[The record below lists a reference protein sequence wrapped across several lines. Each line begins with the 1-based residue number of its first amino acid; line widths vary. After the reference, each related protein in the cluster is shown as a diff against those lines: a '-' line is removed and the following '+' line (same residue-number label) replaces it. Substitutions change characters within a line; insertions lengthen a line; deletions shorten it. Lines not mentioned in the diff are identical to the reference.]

1 MEDFSFS
8 SSSKAYIK
16 GSFNMGKKYSL
27 SLVSGGLPIPGIS
40 DMYMIRAKRDI
51 PRFGVKKGDYGGY
64 VNSRKIL
71 SHEGDCWIGYGAAV
85 YGRVTIA
92 GNAYVADKAIVMNKG
107 FKKDTQGYTH
117 TIIEGNSAV
126 MENAYLKD
134 VRYVT
139 GNAVISG
146 SAKVIGACEISGNAK
161 ISGLSLISRAAEV
174 IGDSE
179 LTYYSR
185 VFLGATVENNRVVR
199 GEAIIMDSDR
209 EYTPEVRIP
218 AAEKP
223 MVAPSPENSPKAG
236 TGDSNLNTLQKA
248 EINDAINLLGE
259 LNGEVSSYETDIVKI
274 IQYPVMVDKTNSYT
288 LEMIQAR
295 KLANRLVKS
304 PEHPKFIHSVFDFER
319 KFISA
324 ESNAIKL
331 ASSLLSEPEQKKVS
345 KAKDLLAL
353 ASNDSATEQEKKAS
367 FLQGFKQLEGIIA
380 VPEEAVEAF
389 RIKYNLKEIEA

>member
-1 MEDFSFS
+1 MS
-8 SSSKAYIK
+8 
-16 GSFNMGKKYSL
+16 KKYSL
-27 SLVSGGLPIPGIS
+27 SLVSGVIPIPGIS
-40 DMYMIRAKRDI
+40 DMYIIRAKRDI

-71 SHEGDCWIGYGAAV
+71 SQEGDCWIGWGAAV

-92 GNAYVADKAIVMNKG
+92 ENAYVGDKAVVVNKG
-107 FKKDTQGYTH
+107 FKSDTQGYTH

-126 MENAYLKD
+126 MENAYVKD
-134 VRYVT
+134 VRYIA

-161 ISGLSLISRAAEV
+161 IGGLSIISRGAEV

-209 EYTPEVRIP
+209 EYTPEVLS
-218 AAEKP
+218 AVAEKP
-223 MVAPSPENSPKAG
+223 MLAPAVENSLNGISA
-236 TGDSNLNTLQKA
+236 DSGLTSLQKS
-248 EINDAINLLGE
+248 EINDAINLLEE

-288 LEMIQAR
+288 LEMIQSR

-304 PEHPKFIHSVFDFER
+304 PEHPKFVDSVFDFER

-345 KAKDLLAL
+345 KAKNLLAM
-353 ASNDSATEQEKKAS
+353 ASNDSSTEQEKKAS